1 MNTKISKIK
10 KDFTNLVIINN
21 HKENNFIDY
30 NQFFQSSK
38 GDYVIFLSYN
48 TKVYANWLDFLI
60 NLIENDKKI
69 GMVGSKIIYSN
80 GLLEEAGS
88 IAWNNGEFSNFA
100 ELKAQNLPEFN
111 YVKEVDYVSGSSLI
125 IRKSAWKLLRGFD
138 DRYESLFYKLIDFSF
153 KLRKYG
159 FKVMYQP
166 KSVVKHYFKYDKNN
180 NILLNIKNNKT
191 LDKNLIL
198 KKWKNELEHKDVGKN
213 KFFQIDN
220 GFNKKRIFVI
230 DLSIPNFENNAGAR
244 CTFMYLKLFKEIGLQ
259 VTFLADNLKMTEPYT
274 TILQQEGIEI
284 LYGKYYKNHF
294 NDWIKDNLK
303 YFDYVYLQRPE
314 VALKYL
320 DIIKENFSGKIF
332 YFAHDLH
339 YIRLLREYEITKNII
354 KKRESEKSKTI
365 EMDIFSKVDIIHVV
379 GNNEQK
385 ILKKKFIGKPIR
397 NIPLYIYSN
406 QVLYIEKD
414 FSKRK
419 GLIFVASFSHSPN
432 EDAILWF
439 IKGILPRI
447 IKKFPDIILHIVG
460 SPITEKIS
468 KLKTPNIEIE
478 GSLSDY
484 ELHSLYEKCRIAV
497 APLRFGSGVKGKI
510 VEAAYY
516 QIPMITTSIGAE
528 GLDRNIKSFLVEDN
542 PDKMAKLINQLYND
556 FSKLKQM
563 SDSGKIFIRKYFS
576 FRAAK
581 KELLRDINIIK
592 QNQ

>member
-1 MNTKISKIK
+1 
-10 KDFTNLVIINN
+10 
-21 HKENNFIDY
+21 
-30 NQFFQSSK
+30 
-38 GDYVIFLSYN
+38 
-48 TKVYANWLDFLI
+48 
-60 NLIENDKKI
+60 
-69 GMVGSKIIYSN
+69 
-80 GLLEEAGS
+80 
-88 IAWNNGEFSNFA
+88 
-100 ELKAQNLPEFN
+100 
-111 YVKEVDYVSGSSLI
+111 
-125 IRKSAWKLLRGFD
+125 
-138 DRYESLFYKLIDFSF
+138 
-153 KLRKYG
+153 
-159 FKVMYQP
+159 
-166 KSVVKHYFKYDKNN
+166 
-180 NILLNIKNNKT
+180 
-191 LDKNLIL
+191 
-198 KKWKNELEHKDVGKN
+198 
-213 KFFQIDN
+213 
-220 GFNKKRIFVI
+220 
-230 DLSIPNFENNAGAR
+230 
-244 CTFMYLKLFKEIGLQ
+244 MYLKLFKEIGLQ

-354 KKRESEKSKTI
+354 KKRESEKSKTL